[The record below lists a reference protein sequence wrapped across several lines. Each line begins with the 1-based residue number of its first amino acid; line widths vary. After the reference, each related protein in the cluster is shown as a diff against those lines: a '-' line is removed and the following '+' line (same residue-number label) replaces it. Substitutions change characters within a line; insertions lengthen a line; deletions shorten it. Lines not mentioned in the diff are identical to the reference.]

1 VQLNLCAY
9 ACHKSYREG
18 PKCLSQACEF
28 NWYIPMALWPP
39 LMLTAVKAFFNPK
52 KTHLANIAIFTPQPL
67 LFIVHMSL
75 QTWKACLNNLKYLK
89 VAERLKYV
97 KVMRSYQSLGSMHSL
112 SPSIVT

>member
-1 VQLNLCAY
+1 
-9 ACHKSYREG
+9 
-18 PKCLSQACEF
+18 
-28 NWYIPMALWPP
+28 MALWPP